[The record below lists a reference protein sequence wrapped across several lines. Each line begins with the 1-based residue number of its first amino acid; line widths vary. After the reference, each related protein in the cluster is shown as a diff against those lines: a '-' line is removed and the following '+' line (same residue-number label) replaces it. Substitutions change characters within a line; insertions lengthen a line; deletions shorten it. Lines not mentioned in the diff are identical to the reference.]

1 MYLQGLSDRVAEDLM
16 EYTHG
21 LMRQRLGVKKEK
33 AGQRYS
39 PGYPALE
46 DMINNKV
53 IYDVLNGKDI
63 GVTLTDANEFDPP
76 STTGCIVCFHK
87 EAGYS

>member
-1 MYLQGLSDRVAEDLM
+1 LM